1 MSKTML
7 LCGVALALVWLASP
21 TMAADIGK
29 GNILFEYFT
38 NIGGGTAI
46 TDLTSNPKF
55 PNSPDISEWATSFL
69 SRVDWVDNAGT
80 HARGYV
86 YPPQTGD
93 YTFWVAGDD
102 ACQLFLST
110 DETPANATRIAQ
122 VTGWTPA
129 MDWNNTGGGAGGPEQ
144 KSKAITLQ
152 AGKKYFIEALEKEGG
167 GGDSVAAAWA
177 GPGIGTAPVLI
188 DGKYLAPFIRTP
200 EPLLLASNPNP
211 ADGAVNVVMALMTW
225 TKGAAAASE
234 NVYFGT
240 DPAKLPLVSP
250 NQMMPVYFSMT
261 PLDPGVTYYWRVD
274 DVGADGTV
282 YQGTVWKYMGT
293 PTKDYQPTP
302 TDGAKGQPFGVTLGW
317 KAGLNAAQHEVYF
330 GSDQAA
336 VTSGEASVDQGK
348 VSTLT
353 FSTGGIRAS
362 TTYFWRVD
370 VVKADKSVVKG
381 DVWSFTT
388 ADAGPANKI
397 ECQVWLNLDANTTVT
412 SLTTSP
418 NYPNSPTTTQFLD
431 SWLFPPGSSGGSDWA
446 NDYGDREFG
455 WLKPAVT
462 GDYTFWVA
470 GDDLCELW
478 LSTDGSPANAKLI
491 AQVTGWTNAMDWDN
505 TTGGSTTVALLKSS
519 PIHLVAG
526 QKYYIM
532 TLHKEA
538 GGGDSVGVAWQ
549 GGDITTRTLLLAK
562 YVDTFYLPPL
572 QAFSPSPA
580 DGAVDVAQSPT
591 LGWSAGDKALK
602 HDVYLGTDKAAVAA
616 ADTKS
621 PLYQGQQSAPS
632 FSAAG
637 LIWNTTYY
645 WRVDEIN
652 AGDPGSPWKGPVW
665 SFTTANFLPVDDME
679 SYNDDNNRIYDTWID
694 GLTDGK
700 SGSQV
705 GYDAAP
711 FAEQTIV
718 HGGKQS
724 LPLKFDNS
732 KTPFFSEAVQTF
744 SATQDWTVNDVNA
757 LSLWVRGYP
766 MVTPLTVTVTGNA
779 MSLTGDGT
787 DIWNN
792 SDQFSYAYKT
802 LTGDGSIVARVV
814 SIGAGT
820 NTWAKGGVMIRDS
833 LDGGATFVDQV
844 MTANS
849 DGAAGNGASF
859 QYRLTTNGGCGNT
872 DSTAVLKP
880 PYWVKVQRNG
890 DAVSGYVSVNGTSWT
905 QMGTSQTIAMTAPVY
920 IGICV
925 TAHQAGE
932 QRTVQFDGI
941 ATTGNV
947 SSTWQG
953 AAIDSP
959 QYNGAAPMYVVVE
972 DSTGKTATAT
982 NATVGN
988 AAAWTNWKVALKNL
1002 TGVTLSKVKK
1012 LYIGVGDRKATAAG
1026 GAGIVFIDDI
1036 RVTKP

>member
-1 MSKTML
+1 ML

-21 TMAADIGK
+21 TMAADVGK

-38 NIGGGTAI
+38 NIGAGTAI

-69 SRVDWVDNAGT
+69 SRVDWVDSAGT

-110 DETPANATRIAQ
+110 DDTPANATMIAQ

-152 AGKKYFIEALEKEGG
+152 AGQRYFIEALEKEGG

-200 EPLLLASNPNP
+200 EPLLKAQNPNP

-225 TKGAAAASE
+225 TKGAATASE

-240 DPAKLPLVSP
+240 DPANLPAVSS
-250 NQMMPVYFSMT
+250 NQLMPVYFSMT
-261 PLDPGVTYYWRVD
+261 PLTPGVTYYWRVD
-274 DVGADGTV
+274 EVEADGTTI
-282 YQGTVWKYMGT
+282 QGTVWKFMGT

-302 TDGAKGQPFGVTLGW
+302 ADGASGQAFGVTLSW
-317 KAGLNAAQHEVYF
+317 KAGLDAVQHEVYF

-336 VTSGEASVDQGK
+336 VTSGAASVDQGK
-348 VSTLT
+348 VSALT
-353 FSTGGIRAS
+353 FSTGGLRAS

-370 VVKADKSVVKG
+370 VVKADKSVVAG
-381 DVWSFTT
+381 DVWTFTT

-397 ECQVWLNLDANTTVT
+397 ENQYWLNIGAGSAITD
-412 SLTTSP
+412 LTTNARYPDSP
-418 NYPNSPTTTQFLD
+418 DATTFLD
-431 SWLFPPGSSGGSDWA
+431 SWLFPPGSSGGSNW
-446 NDYGDREFG
+446 NDNYGDREFG

-505 TTGGSTTVALLKSS
+505 TTGGSTDVTKLKSA
-519 PIHLVAG
+519 PQHLVAG
-526 QKYYIM
+526 QKYYIL
-532 TLHKEA
+532 TLHKEI

-549 GGDITTRTLLLAK
+549 GGDIATRTLLLAQ
-562 YVDTFYLPPL
+562 YVDTYYLPPL
-572 QAFSPSPA
+572 QAFAPSPA
-580 DGAVDVAQSPT
+580 DGATTVPQSLT
-591 LGWSAGDKALK
+591 LGWSAGDKAVT

-621 PLYQGQQSAPS
+621 PLYQGSQSTPS

-637 LIWNTTYY
+637 LTWNTTYY
-645 WRVDEIN
+645 WRVDEVN
-652 AGDPGSPWKGPVW
+652 PGDSASPWKGPVW

-694 GLTDGK
+694 GLGDGK
-700 SGSQV
+700 SNSQV

-724 LPLKFDNS
+724 LPLKYDNS
-732 KTPFFSEAVQTF
+732 TAPFFSEAVQTF
-744 SATQDWTVNDVNA
+744 SSTEDWTVNDVNA

-766 MVTPLTVTVTGNA
+766 AITAVTVNVANNA
-779 MSLTGDGT
+779 LSLTGDGT

-792 SDQFSYAYKT
+792 SDDFVYAYKT
-802 LTGDGSIVARVV
+802 LTGDGTIVARVV

-833 LDGGATFVDQV
+833 LNGGSTFVNQV

-849 DGAAGNGASF
+849 DGTAGNGSSF
-859 QYRLTTNGGCGNT
+859 QYRLAADGACGNT
-872 DSTAVLKP
+872 DSGTVLKP
-880 PYWVKVQRNG
+880 PYWVKLQRAG
-890 DAVSGYVSVNGTSWT
+890 DAVSGYVSVNGTAWT
-905 QMGTSQTIAMTAPVY
+905 QMGTTQTITMTAPVY

-925 TAHQAGE
+925 TSHQAGE
-932 QRTVQFDGI
+932 QRTVQFDNI

-947 SSTWQG
+947 TGAWQG
-953 AAIDSP
+953 AQINSP
-959 QYNGAAPMYVVVE
+959 GYNDVASMYVTVE
-972 DSTGKTATAT
+972 DSSGKSATAT
-982 NATVGN
+982 NATAVN
-988 AAAWTNWKVALKNL
+988 AATWTDWKIALKSL
-1002 TGVTLSKVKK
+1002 TGVNLAKVKK
-1012 LYIGVGDRKATAAG
+1012 LYIGVGDKKNPAAG
-1026 GAGIVFIDDI
+1026 GAGRIFIDDI
-1036 RVTKP
+1036 QVTKP